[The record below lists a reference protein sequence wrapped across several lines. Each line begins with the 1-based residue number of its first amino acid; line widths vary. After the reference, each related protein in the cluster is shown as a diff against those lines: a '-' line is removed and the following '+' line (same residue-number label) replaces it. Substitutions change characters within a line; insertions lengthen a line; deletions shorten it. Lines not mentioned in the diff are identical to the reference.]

1 MLLLFQMGENLYGI
15 DTVNV
20 IEIVPMIMLRKLQP
34 APDYLAGVFNY
45 HGSIVPVID
54 LCRLIQGR
62 DCQIRYSTRI
72 VLVNYRIAAEP
83 GSNEQQTQRQ
93 LGLMAEHVTET
104 LKLSDEQIRSAER
117 IHNSPYLGELFIDVR
132 GMIQTVNWKP
142 LITQANEIAAWLGG
156 KGHNGAGYSTANH
169 TAYH

>member
-1 MLLLFQMGENLYGI
+1 MLLLFHIGENLYGI

-20 IEIVPMIMLRKLQP
+20 VEIVPMMLLRKVQP

-54 LCRLIQGR
+54 FCRLIQGR
-62 DCQIRYSTRI
+62 DCQICYSTRVI
-72 VLVNYRIAAEP
+72 LVNCAIAA
-83 GSNEQQTQRQ
+83 GSISNAQQTQRQ

-104 LKLSDEQIRSAER
+104 LKLSNEQIQSAER
-117 IHNSPYLGELFIDVR
+117 ISNSPYLGELFIDER
-132 GMIQTVNWKP
+132 GMIQKVNWEP

-156 KGHNGAGYSTANH
+156 KSQTNGAGYR
-169 TAYH
+169 TAYN